1 MVARWPGSVHGFFMN
16 REFNKGV
23 REKNDFDIVRIKN
36 DMFISRTGRES
47 RLCL

>member
-1 MVARWPGSVHGFFMN
+1 MVARWPSSVHGFFMN
-16 REFNKGV
+16 RELNKRV
-23 REKNDFDIVRIKN
+23 IEKNDFDIVRIKN